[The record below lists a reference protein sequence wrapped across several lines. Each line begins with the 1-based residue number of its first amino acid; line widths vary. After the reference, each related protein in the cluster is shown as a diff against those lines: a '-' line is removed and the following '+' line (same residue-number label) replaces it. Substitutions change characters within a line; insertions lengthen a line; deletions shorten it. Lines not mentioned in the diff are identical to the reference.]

1 AAEASLDLIDYLHL
15 YQEKF
20 PNPGDELEDKA
31 SDIDLEYLIEDLP
44 KMLLSMK
51 SGTDRIRNISTSL
64 RTFSRADSANK
75 VSANIHEGIDSTLL
89 ILQYR
94 LKANDSRPAIKIIKE
109 YGNIPAVKCYF
120 GQLNQVF
127 MNLLANAIDCFDEFN
142 QGRSYAEVEAVP
154 NTIAIITHVSSD
166 NQSVVITFKDNG
178 NGMSTEVK
186 AKIFDHLFTTKGV
199 GKGTG
204 LGLSISRQIV
214 EETHGGTLICESVLG
229 EGTEFAIALPLN

>member
-1 AAEASLDLIDYLHL
+1 
-15 YQEKF
+15 
-20 PNPGDELEDKA
+20 
-31 SDIDLEYLIEDLP
+31 
-44 KMLLSMK
+44 
-51 SGTDRIRNISTSL
+51 
-64 RTFSRADSANK
+64 
-75 VSANIHEGIDSTLL
+75 
-89 ILQYR
+89 
-94 LKANDSRPAIKIIKE
+94 
-109 YGNIPAVKCYF
+109 
-120 GQLNQVF
+120 

-154 NTIAIITHVSSD
+154 NTIAIITHISSD

-178 NGMSTEVK
+178 NGISTEVK